1 MVAAGSVQDI
11 HVFTIAGAAEW
22 DTDGGVVKKLTPI
35 DEALAAHGKQLT
47 VTFCNA
53 RYALQSN
60 GTDLCPC
67 PEMGAAWVPEALEI
81 VKEKVGDPAFLK
93 QLKCAVWDWGDRF
106 DREGQG
112 DREGPKHHLTE
123 IKEYFEGQDGCPQYI
138 LEGIETRLAAL

>member
-11 HVFTIAGAAEW
+11 HVFTIAGAAGW

-47 VTFCNA
+47 MTFCNA

-81 VKEKVGDPAFLK
+81 AKEKVGDLPANSS
-93 QLKCAVWDWGDRF
+93 
-106 DREGQG
+106 
-112 DREGPKHHLTE
+112 
-123 IKEYFEGQDGCPQYI
+123 ICP
-138 LEGIETRLAAL
+138 GIMHTSLPLAFT